1 MAQARKMSNLIIYA
15 NDTTVSNILNIFSG
29 NINDDTLKSFINS
42 ELHKI
47 NECLIIN
54 KLSLNIT

>member
-1 MAQARKMSNLIIYA
+1 MSNLIIYA